1 MTNNKTDRSI
11 ADQTYQV
18 GEGSE
23 KQQLSIFSEEE
34 KSEKRI
40 DTNFTLDPEGAH
52 LIRFQQLVFGQFN
65 VSRTSFE
72 LSAVYPAAG
81 GRKSQRVEERS
92 QLPIETAFDP
102 VLQRN
107 SSPFFYLL
115 IITSAYMVL
124 FLFNILAA
132 TSTTQ
137 DMQSECLDVIKRNQA
152 ASIYF
157 KSIFNPNSSYVDLFD
172 NANLIEN

>member
-1 MTNNKTDRSI
+1 M
-11 ADQTYQV
+11 
-18 GEGSE
+18 
-23 KQQLSIFSEEE
+23 
-34 KSEKRI
+34 
-40 DTNFTLDPEGAH
+40 
-52 LIRFQQLVFGQFN
+52 
-65 VSRTSFE
+65 
-72 LSAVYPAAG
+72 
-81 GRKSQRVEERS
+81 
-92 QLPIETAFDP
+92 PIETAFDP